1 MLAVDSTSK
10 STYGKTLADIHCD
23 VCVSGMDIDASKAW
37 ETYSLRDEQEK
48 YFSDM
53 KGTMLDDRNPAWS
66 EKGKEGRIL

>member
-1 MLAVDSTSK
+1 MCFRWIRQANPHTARHLPTSI
-10 STYGKTLADIHCD
+10 AMF
-23 VCVSGMDIDASKAW
+23 VSGMDIDVSKAW